1 MNRVGTPQNEYKLTL
16 RERETVILFNEAD
29 GTAAIETFNA
39 RILRQLRKVAGAEGV
54 TVEEDG
60 PGYGAYIIP
69 KGMIRIQAPHPKRE
83 ISDEERQRVA
93 TRLKGGRDKKRQNQI

>member
-1 MNRVGTPQNEYKLTL
+1 MNRAGTLQNEYKLTL
-16 RERETVILFNEAD
+16 QERETVILFNEAD

-54 TVEEDG
+54 TVEDDQ

-69 KGMIRIQAPHPKRE
+69 KGMIRIQAPPKRE
-83 ISDEERQRVA
+83 LTEEQKKELAR
-93 TRLKGGRDKKRQNQI
+93 RLPHSKRL